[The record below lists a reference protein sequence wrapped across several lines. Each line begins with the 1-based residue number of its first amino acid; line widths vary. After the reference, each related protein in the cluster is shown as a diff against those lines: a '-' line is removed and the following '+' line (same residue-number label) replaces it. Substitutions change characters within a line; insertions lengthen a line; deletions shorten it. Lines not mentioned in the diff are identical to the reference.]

1 MDSSNKPNIENE
13 LRFANAVIHEA
24 KEQIDLLLRLLDE
37 RAEQQEFKD
46 VR

>member
-1 MDSSNKPNIENE
+1 MSEPKRQDLEVE

-37 RAEQQEFKD
+37 KPD
-46 VR
+46 NGSNVNG